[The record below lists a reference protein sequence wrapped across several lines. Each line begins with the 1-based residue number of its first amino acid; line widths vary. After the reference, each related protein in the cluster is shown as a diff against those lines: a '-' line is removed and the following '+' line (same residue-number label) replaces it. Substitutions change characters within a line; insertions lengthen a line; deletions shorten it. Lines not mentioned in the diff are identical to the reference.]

1 MASNGY
7 KPDES
12 SLEHRVETIAKGT
25 LRKKNIGQRII
36 NSLIEEDLDT
46 LTEHA
51 VEDVIVPRIKD
62 SILEV
67 IENML
72 YGSSKGK
79 SKRNKGDKAS
89 YAAYYYGSSYGYD
102 GRRDEPSIRRSGFD
116 ADEIVLSSYGEAAEV
131 LQNLIELTAKYG
143 FARVGDYYDLVGVS
157 SRGDGYTCNNYGWFD
172 VEGTRIVRAKGGG
185 YVLAL
190 PRPVALD

>member
-1 MASNGY
+1 MANY

-12 SLEHRVETIAKGT
+12 SIEHRVGQVAKGT
-25 LRKKNIGQRII
+25 LKKKNLGHRIFE
-36 NSLIEEDLDT
+36 SLIEEDLDS
-46 LTEHA
+46 LADHA
-51 VEDVIVPRIKD
+51 VEDIIVPRLKD

-67 IENML
+67 IETML
-72 YGSSKGK
+72 FGGSKNRA
-79 SKRNKGDKAS
+79 KRNKTDKAS
-89 YAAYYYGSSYGYD
+89 YAAYYYGSSYGGYD
-102 GRRDEPSIRRSGFD
+102 GRRDEPGVRRTGFD
-116 ADEIVLSSYGEAAEV
+116 TEDIILESYGEAAEV

-185 YVLAL
+185 YIIAL

>member
-1 MASNGY
+1 MANY

-12 SLEHRVETIAKGT
+12 SIEHRVGQVAKGT
-25 LRKKNIGQRII
+25 LKKKNLGHRIVE
-36 NSLIEEDLDT
+36 SLIEEDLDT
-46 LTEHA
+46 LADHA
-51 VEDVIVPRIKD
+51 VEDIIVPRLKD

-67 IENML
+67 IETML
-72 YGSSKGK
+72 FGGSKGRA
-79 SKRNKGDKAS
+79 KRNKTDKTS
-89 YAAYYYGSSYGYD
+89 YAAYYYGSSYGAYD
-102 GRRDEPSIRRSGFD
+102 GRRDEPGVRRTGFD
-116 ADEIVLSSYGEAAEV
+116 TEDIILESYGEAAEV

-185 YVLAL
+185 YIIAL